1 MNPLLIGAALG
12 LGKSMLI
19 DQPREER
26 QRQLAAETA
35 LYSPFTGL
43 KPQLPEESDP
53 LGAALQGAA
62 LGTLFAGGSGGA
74 DQQLLQNSPQVTSTS
89 FQNTAQPTYFNTDA
103 QLLRMQGLQP
113 QKQQLM
119 S

>member
-1 MNPLLIGAALG
+1 MNPLLIGALLG
-12 LGKSMLI
+12 LGKNVLI

-53 LGAALQGAA
+53 LGSALQGAA
-62 LGTLFAGGSGGA
+62 LGTLFSGSGTPGA
-74 DQQLLQNSPQVTSTS
+74 DQTQLPAGTPQTSET
-89 FQNTAQPTYFNTDA
+89 FAPNAA
-103 QLLRMQGLQP
+103 QLNRDRELLR
-113 QKQQLM
+113 LM
-119 S
+119 GQRQVYA